1 MYATVVA
8 VASTMKMRSILLIE
22 SDAHLREV
30 LQISLTC
37 MSEWNVITSDSI
49 STGLQYIASQTV
61 EVILLDPSTA
71 PGNYFKLMQTL
82 KNTALATLPP
92 LLLITPK
99 HSGLSHHHLNEI
111 GILGEIVHP
120 FDPLTLHSQIAG
132 FLEQPLKGEKA
143 LVD

>member
-1 MYATVVA
+1 
-8 VASTMKMRSILLIE
+8 MKTRSVLLIE

-30 LQISLTC
+30 LQICLTS
-37 MSEWNVITSDSI
+37 MSEWDVIVSDSI

-71 PGNYFKLMQTL
+71 PSNYLKLIQTL
-82 KNTALATLPP
+82 KRSTFAALPP
-92 LLLITPK
+92 LLLINPK

-120 FDPLTLHSQIAG
+120 FDPLTLHSQIAK
-132 FLEQPLKGEKA
+132 FLEPRVMTEQVHVG
-143 LVD
+143 D